1 MNKKQAISDL
11 LQNEAVKSVIAHAE
25 LYNNL
30 PVSASNFWESEI
42 LNQSR
47 AQKTKPVKEQ
57 IAKIESTESTNIPKV
72 QTVAEKIIP
81 KRVVLENA
89 ANDSELTA
97 SLADLK
103 NEVSSCVA
111 CSLHKTRKQI
121 VFGEGSNRIPLVCIG
136 EAPGEE
142 EDKSGSPFVGKAGQL
157 LTRMLE
163 AININRSDIYIC
175 NVLKCRPPMNRD
187 PNSDEVAS
195 CSGYLDRQLAIL
207 KPMYILALGRI
218 AAKRLLK
225 LDYTMAQFRTQ
236 MYEYQGVP
244 VLVTYHP
251 SALLRNP
258 NWKQPAWDDLQKLQK
273 LLGL

>member
-1 MNKKQAISDL
+1 LKNNKQTLSEIIKS
-11 LQNEAVKSVIAHAE
+11 ESVKSLIAHAE
-25 LYNNL
+25 LYGNL
-30 PVSASNFWESEI
+30 PATAVDLLVKEITAKNHADPKIDIKAKRKSSTPPVATLSEQKVEPNESVR
-42 LNQSR
+42 NQELP
-47 AQKTKPVKEQ
+47 KPV
-57 IAKIESTESTNIPKV
+57 IT
-72 QTVAEKIIP
+72 
-81 KRVVLENA
+81 
-89 ANDSELTA
+89 DSKLLL
-97 SLADLK
+97 SLAELK
-103 NEVSSCVA
+103 NEVTQCTA
-111 CSLHKTRKQI
+111 CSLHKTRQQI
-121 VFGEGSNRIPLVCIG
+121 VFGEGCNETPLVCIG

-142 EDKSGSPFVGKAGQL
+142 EDKSGLPFVGKAGQL
-157 LTRMLE
+157 LTKMLE
-163 AININRSDIYIC
+163 AINIDRNNIYIC

-207 KPMYILALGRI
+207 KPRYILALGRI

-236 MYEYQGVP
+236 MHDYNGIP

-258 NWKQPAWDDLQKLQK
+258 NWKQPAWEDLQKLQK